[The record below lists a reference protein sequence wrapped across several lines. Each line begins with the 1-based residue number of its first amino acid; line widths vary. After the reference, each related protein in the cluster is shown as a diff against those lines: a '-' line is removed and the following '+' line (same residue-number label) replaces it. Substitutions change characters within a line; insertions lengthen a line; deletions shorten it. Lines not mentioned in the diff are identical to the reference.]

1 MADVALKSRATRGL
15 ILATACWGLSFPVMK
30 ALFLLQGPL
39 VSTDNTFFISSLC
52 LVYRFGLATLVMLA
66 ITARSL
72 SRLTRNEVWH
82 GAGVGVFGGLGILFQ
97 MDALAHTSASTS
109 AFLTQTYCLVLPWWV
124 AVRDRRWPSWQL
136 FVGSLLVIVGIAVL
150 SGLDLR
156 ELKMG
161 RGELQTIVASLI
173 FVGQILWLERPRF
186 AECNTSHTTL
196 VMFAVM
202 ALVAAPVAVGTTAD
216 LADWFRP
223 MSLPAAW
230 LYLAQLVGIC
240 TLGAFLLMNRW
251 QRHVGAALA
260 GLIYCCEPV
269 VTSVL
274 VLFLPGWFSAW
285 TGIDYANEVLTR
297 NLVIGGGL
305 ILAANVLAQWRG
317 KA

>member
-1 MADVALKSRATRGL
+1 
-15 ILATACWGLSFPVMK
+15 
-30 ALFLLQGPL
+30 
-39 VSTDNTFFISSLC
+39 
-52 LVYRFGLATLVMLA
+52 
-66 ITARSL
+66 
-72 SRLTRNEVWH
+72 
-82 GAGVGVFGGLGILFQ
+82 
-97 MDALAHTSASTS
+97 MDALAHTSASVS

-124 AVRDRRWPSWQL
+124 AARDRRWPSCRL
-136 FVGSLLVIVGIAVL
+136 FAGSLLVVVGIAIL

-186 AECNTSHTTL
+186 AECRTSHSTL

-202 ALVAAPVAVGTTAD
+202 GLVSLPVALATTENPR
-216 LADWFRP
+216 DWWMAFSTP
-223 MSLPAAW
+223 PAW
-230 LYLAQLVGIC
+230 LLIGLMVGFC

-269 VTSVL
+269 FTSVF
-274 VLFLPGWFSAW
+274 VLFLPALFSGWA
-285 TGIDYANEVLTR
+285 GIAYPNETVTTSLVL
-297 NLVIGGGL
+297 GGGL